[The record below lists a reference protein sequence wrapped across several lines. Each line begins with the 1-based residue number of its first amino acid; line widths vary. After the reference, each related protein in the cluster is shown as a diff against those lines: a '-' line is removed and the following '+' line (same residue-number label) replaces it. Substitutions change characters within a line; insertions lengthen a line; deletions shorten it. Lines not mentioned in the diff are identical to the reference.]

1 MALSAEEKEAI
12 TVWHDGLW
20 FMYPTDLCEG
30 QKGSKQKS
38 TNAAIKLKPNEEE
51 RKRILGNLSALIK
64 HDRFAK
70 QKGKFVSRW
79 PHVSTFLNQAY
90 YDREIGS
97 HMEVSVKTGELQVE
111 QCQECG
117 HPAFDRKL
125 CCRCYSKKHSDEGPT
140 SVNVLREFAR
150 SRGYARK
157 AGESIPDYIKRCK
170 EAAFSGGYSPQKG
183 TMATHERNRPQD
195 GGGNHSA

>member
-1 MALSAEEKEAI
+1 MALTEEEKEAI

-20 FMYPTDLCEG
+20 FMYPNDLCEN
-30 QKGSKQKS
+30 QKGSRQKS
-38 TNAAIKLKPNEEE
+38 LNAALKLKSNEEE
-51 RKRILGNLSALIK
+51 RKRILGNTSALIK
-64 HDRFAK
+64 HDRLLK

-79 PHVSTFLNQAY
+79 PMVSTYINQAY

-97 HMEVSVKTGELQVE
+97 HMEVAVRTGELQVE
-111 QCQECG
+111 QCKECG
-117 HPAFDRKL
+117 KPAFNRAL
-125 CCRCYSKKHSDEGPT
+125 CCRCYSNRHSDEGPT

-150 SRGYARK
+150 SHGYARK
-157 AGESIPDYIKRCK
+157 AGESIPEYLKRCK

-183 TMATHERNRPQD
+183 TMGAHERNRPQD